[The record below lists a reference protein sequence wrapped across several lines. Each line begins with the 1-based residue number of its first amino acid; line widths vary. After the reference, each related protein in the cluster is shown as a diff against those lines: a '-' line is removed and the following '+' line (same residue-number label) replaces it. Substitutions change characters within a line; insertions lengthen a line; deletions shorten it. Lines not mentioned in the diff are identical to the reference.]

1 MNIKRVVE
9 KDTRTAFEL
18 IKEQYGEDVVILSNK
33 RVGKQV
39 EIMVAIDLNDGSYN
53 LQDDPESGVGKA
65 KVIDKKKI
73 HTPDEAKSAPT
84 VAWMEAR
91 KKADAAN
98 PLKHREPLSEQESI
112 EQVRKL
118 LEKTKPVVEREDVV
132 ESPAL
137 VAENSELDDIKFEMS
152 QLRDMFKT
160 HLDMTA
166 RNEREALSVEAKN
179 IIEKLE
185 AQAVSAE
192 HIDSIQKEILSQGRK
207 RDFWKKTVAWLNV
220 AMINSTVD
228 PIKDGGIYAFVG
240 LSGVGKTTTIAK
252 LASQAALKYGKD
264 AVALITLDHNR
275 IGSKE
280 QMKLFGMMLGVN
292 VVNASNTAELRDRL
306 REVED
311 KRVVLIDTAG
321 VSLRNDS
328 LRVNCEALKSSHP
341 KLNVVLA
348 LSANS
353 QSAGN
358 DKICHD
364 VDDLVCGVI
373 VTKLDEA
380 MVLGGVISTL
390 RNSGLGLIGVSCG
403 QEIPFDYQSFS
414 PAELV
419 DKCFSIEQNI
429 ESEKPAQ
436 SQQASAA

>member
-9 KDTRTAFEL
+9 KDTRTAFDL

-166 RNEREALSVEAKN
+166 RNEREALSVDAKN

-207 RDFWKKTVAWLNV
+207 RDFWKKTVAWLNM

-264 AVALITLDHNR
+264 EVALITLDHNR

-306 REVED
+306 REVEH

-353 QSAGN
+353 QSASN

-364 VDDLVCGVI
+364 VDNLVCGVI

-403 QEIPFDYQSFS
+403 QEIPNDYQSFS
-414 PAELV
+414 PAELI

>member
-9 KDTRTAFEL
+9 KDTRTAFEM

-33 RVGKQV
+33 RVGNQV

-53 LQDDPESGVGKA
+53 LQNDPESGVGKA
-65 KVIDKKKI
+65 KSVESKKV
-73 HTPDEAKSAPT
+73 HAPDEAKNAPT

-91 KKADAAN
+91 KKADTASAM
-98 PLKHREPLSEQESI
+98 HSQEPLSEKESI
-112 EQVRKL
+112 EHLKKL
-118 LEKTKPVVEREDVV
+118 LEKTRAPVESARVVEY
-132 ESPAL
+132 PAL
-137 VAENSELDDIKFEMS
+137 ATENELDDIKFEMS

-160 HLDMTA
+160 HIDITA
-166 RNEREALSVEAKN
+166 RNEREALSVDAKN

-185 AQAVSAE
+185 AQAISAE
-192 HIDSIQKEILSQGRK
+192 HVGVIQNEILSQGRK
-207 RDFWKKTVAWLNV
+207 RDFWKKTVAWLN
-220 AMINSTVD
+220 ADIINSPMDIVN
-228 PIKDGGIYAFVG
+228 DGGIYAFVG

-264 AVALITLDHNR
+264 EVALITLDHNR

-306 REVED
+306 CEVEH

-328 LRVNCEALKSSHP
+328 LRVNCEALKSSHL

-358 DKICHD
+358 DKICQD
-364 VDDLVCGVI
+364 VDDLVCGTI
-373 VTKLDEA
+373 ITKLDEA
-380 MVLGGVISTL
+380 MVLGGLISTL

-403 QEIPFDYQSFS
+403 QEIPNDYQSFS
-414 PAELV
+414 PAELI

-429 ESEKPAQ
+429 NTEKPAQ
-436 SQQASAA
+436 TQQASAA

>member
-9 KDTRTAFEL
+9 KDTRTAFEM

-132 ESPAL
+132 ESPVLA
-137 VAENSELDDIKFEMS
+137 AGSSELDDIKYEMS

-166 RNEREALSVEAKN
+166 RNERESLSVEAKN
-179 IIEKLE
+179 IIAKLE
-185 AQAVSAE
+185 ETGISAE
-192 HIDSIQKEILSQGRK
+192 HIEALQKEVLSQGRK
-207 RDFWKKTVAWLNV
+207 RDFWKKSLAWLNADIV
-220 AMINSTVD
+220 NSTID
-228 PIKDGGIYAFVG
+228 PVKDGGIYAFVG

-264 AVALITLDHNR
+264 EVALITLDHNR

-306 REVED
+306 REVEH

-328 LRVNCEALKSSHP
+328 LRVNCEALKSSHR

-353 QSAGN
+353 QRAGN
-358 DKICHD
+358 DKICQD
-364 VDDLVCGVI
+364 IDDLVCGTI
-373 VTKLDEA
+373 ITKLDEA
-380 MVLGGVISTL
+380 MVLGGVVSTL
-390 RNSGLGLIGVSCG
+390 RDSGLGLIGVSCG
-403 QEIPFDYQSFS
+403 QEIPYDYQSFS
-414 PAELV
+414 PYELI
-419 DKCFSIEQNI
+419 DKCFLIEQNI
-429 ESEKPAQ
+429 QSEKPAQ

>member
-1 MNIKRVVE
+1 MNIKRIVE
-9 KDTRTAFEL
+9 KDTRTAFEM

-73 HTPDEAKSAPT
+73 HSPDEAKSAPT

-98 PLKHREPLSEQESI
+98 PLRHREPLSEQESI

-132 ESPAL
+132 ESPVLA
-137 VAENSELDDIKFEMS
+137 AGSSELDDIKYEMS

-166 RNEREALSVEAKN
+166 RNERESLSVEAKN
-179 IIEKLE
+179 IIAKLE
-185 AQAVSAE
+185 ETGISAE
-192 HIDSIQKEILSQGRK
+192 HIEALQKEVLSQGRK
-207 RDFWKKTVAWLNV
+207 RDFWKKSLAWLNADIV
-220 AMINSTVD
+220 NSTID
-228 PIKDGGIYAFVG
+228 PVKDGGIYAFVG

-264 AVALITLDHNR
+264 EVALITLDHNR

-306 REVED
+306 REVEH

-328 LRVNCEALKSSHP
+328 LRVNCEALKSSHR

-353 QSAGN
+353 QRAGN
-358 DKICHD
+358 DKICQD
-364 VDDLVCGVI
+364 IDDLVCGTI
-373 VTKLDEA
+373 ITKLDEA
-380 MVLGGVISTL
+380 MVLGGVVSTL
-390 RNSGLGLIGVSCG
+390 RDSGLGLIGVSCG
-403 QEIPFDYQSFS
+403 QEIPNDYQSFS
-414 PAELV
+414 PSELI
-419 DKCFSIEQNI
+419 DKCFLIEQNI
-429 ESEKPAQ
+429 QSEKPAQ

>member
-166 RNEREALSVEAKN
+166 RNEREALSVEAK
-179 IIEKLE
+179 KYY
-185 AQAVSAE
+185 
-192 HIDSIQKEILSQGRK
+192 RK
-207 RDFWKKTVAWLNV
+207 
-220 AMINSTVD
+220 
-228 PIKDGGIYAFVG
+228 VG
-240 LSGVGKTTTIAK
+240 SSG
-252 LASQAALKYGKD
+252 
-264 AVALITLDHNR
+264 
-275 IGSKE
+275 
-280 QMKLFGMMLGVN
+280 
-292 VVNASNTAELRDRL
+292 
-306 REVED
+306 
-311 KRVVLIDTAG
+311 
-321 VSLRNDS
+321 
-328 LRVNCEALKSSHP
+328 
-341 KLNVVLA
+341 
-348 LSANS
+348 
-353 QSAGN
+353 
-358 DKICHD
+358 
-364 VDDLVCGVI
+364 
-373 VTKLDEA
+373 
-380 MVLGGVISTL
+380 
-390 RNSGLGLIGVSCG
+390 
-403 QEIPFDYQSFS
+403 
-414 PAELV
+414 
-419 DKCFSIEQNI
+419 CFS
-429 ESEKPAQ
+429 
-436 SQQASAA
+436 